1 MPSSRR
7 GIFEILVACCLC
19 LRFAASSESE
29 SDLRSVLGGGFQ
41 VTSTILPTSP
51 GFIPLILQL
60 MARRCPTQ
68 PPLQLTRQKRSSTT
82 TMAQL
87 PQLSLLPGRRRLT
100 CRSRHL
106 LPPAAPASR
115 SSQGSAPRSLSH
127 RMCHP
132 LPTPSPWTMASGQP
146 DSGRATGGCGRATT
160 ARPPSLTVSTV
171 GVI

>member
-1 MPSSRR
+1 MRSKHCPVVDGEFSR
-7 GIFEILVACCLC
+7 FWSLAVSACGLP
-19 LRFAASSESE
+19 FAASWSESE
-29 SDLRSVLGGGFQ
+29 SDLRSLLFWDSRSHRPYYQ
-41 VTSTILPTSP
+41 
-51 GFIPLILQL
+51 
-60 MARRCPTQ
+60 
-68 PPLQLTRQKRSSTT
+68 RSSTT

-100 CRSRHL
+100 CHSRHL
-106 LPPAAPASR
+106 LPPAAPASSR
-115 SSQGSAPRSLSH
+115 WQGSAPRSLSH
-127 RMCHP
+127 RMWHP